1 MPSPG
6 PEKSKEFMMAT
17 VATPPLER
25 LLLPGVYYGTGVE
38 LDGGEGIDT
47 AMNLAEMFNRYT
59 VRSLFNPPGLPQA
72 QEPKHRETLYIVFR
86 WMLAASA
93 WQGTVE
99 RLERD
104 FIGIRQ
110 GIAAGKMENEQAFR
124 SLTGFRRSLIDAH
137 RLFVETKGRIVAE
150 IASVSSWVE
159 RHKKINEKSPAARFK
174 QQADAR
180 NLPRTLEKLDET
192 TSTIMAS
199 LNEEIQLLIG
209 YAQVQD
215 AKLMRQQ
222 TTQTVRQT
230 ELALDL
236 AKSTKQQAEWTILLA
251 GLAAFYLPLTLVTG
265 IYEMNIREI
274 NNGDPS
280 KNWVL
285 GSWAVAFVL
294 TIGGCAVG

>member
-1 MPSPG
+1 
-6 PEKSKEFMMAT
+6 MMAT

-59 VRSLFNPPGLPQA
+59 VRSLFNPPELPQA
-72 QEPKHRETLYIVFR
+72 QEPKLRETLYIVFR
-86 WMLAASA
+86 WMLAASP

-159 RHKKINEKSPAARFK
+159 RHKKINEKSPAAHFK

-236 AKSTKQQAEWTILLA
+236 AKSTKQQAEWTTLLA
-251 GLAAFYLPLTLVTG
+251 GLVAFYLPLTLVTG
-265 IYEMNIREI
+265 IYGMNIREI
-274 NNGDPS
+274 NNGVPS